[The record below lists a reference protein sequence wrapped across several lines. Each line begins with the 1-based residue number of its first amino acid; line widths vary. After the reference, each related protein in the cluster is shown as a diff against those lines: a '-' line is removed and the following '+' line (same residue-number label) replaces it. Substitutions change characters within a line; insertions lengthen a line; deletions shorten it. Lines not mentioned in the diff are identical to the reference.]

1 MTQGPRNPM
10 PGWSD
15 AAIDMIVYG
24 TLVFLAALAAAAIFV
39 AVVS

>member
-15 AAIDMIVYG
+15 AAINTIVYG
-24 TLVFLAALAAAAIFV
+24 TLFLFVALAGAAMVV